1 MTKFGGTLADRCGAP
16 EERRRG
22 RPPASDS
29 AVTRERIL
37 HAARKVF
44 AESGYD
50 AATFQSIATEIGLT
64 RPAINNYFPSKPA
77 LYAEVAGRAA
87 DAVAE
92 MVREAAAAPT
102 LAGQLI
108 EFLRL
113 IDRGDT
119 ADSALAGFMVQSAME
134 ATRPA
139 DSGGQSTHVEHK
151 VVEHVERFV
160 ADAVAGAVER
170 GEISAAADARATTDA
185 VTGLLWGSA
194 FQIGWGLGA
203 DGSRTE
209 PMLCHLEMLL
219 QRG

>member
-1 MTKFGGTLADRCGAP
+1 MTDATSTLAESTQTTRP
-16 EERRRG
+16 SRRRG

-37 HAARKVF
+37 QAARKVF

-92 MVREAAAAPT
+92 AVREASTAAT
-102 LAGQLI
+102 LSHQLV

-113 IDRGDT
+113 IGDGNGT
-119 ADSALAGFMVQSAME
+119 NCGLAEFLVQSAIE
-134 ATRPA
+134 AARPPH
-139 DSGGQSTHVEHK
+139 SGGQTK
-151 VVEHVERFV
+151 AVEHVERFV
-160 ADAVAGAVER
+160 ADAVAGAMQR
-170 GEISAAADARATTDA
+170 GEISRAVDPEAISDA

-194 FQIGWGLGA
+194 FQISWGLGREGA
-203 DGSRTE
+203 RAE
-209 PMLCHLEMLL
+209 RMLSHLELLL

>member
-1 MTKFGGTLADRCGAP
+1 MTDANAATANGTFADGTRVAP
-16 EERRRG
+16 ERRRG

-37 HAARKVF
+37 RAARKVF

-50 AATFQSIATEIGLT
+50 AATFQAIATEIGLT

-92 MVREAAAAPT
+92 VVREASAAPT
-102 LAGQLI
+102 LTGQLI

-113 IDRGDT
+113 IERGDGT
-119 ADSALAGFMVQSAME
+119 ESALAGFLVRSAIE
-134 ATRPA
+134 AARPPH
-139 DSGGQSTHVEHK
+139 SGGPTK
-151 VVEHVERFV
+151 VVEHVERFL
-160 ADAVAGAVER
+160 
-170 GEISAAADARATTDA
+170 TDA
-185 VTGLLWGSA
+185 VTGAIRRGEISPAAEVEATSDALMGVLWGTT
-194 FQIGWGLGA
+194 FQLGWGLHPDA
-203 DGSRTE
+203 SRTGR
-209 PMLCHLEMLL
+209 MLSHLELLL

>member
-1 MTKFGGTLADRCGAP
+1 MMDTTVPCTKADATRATVG
-16 EERRRG
+16 RRRG

-37 HAARKVF
+37 QASRKVF

-50 AATFQSIATEIGLT
+50 AATFHAIATEIGLT

-92 MVREAAAAPT
+92 AVREASAEPT
-102 LAGQLI
+102 LTGQLI

-113 IDRGDT
+113 IERRD
-119 ADSALAGFMVQSAME
+119 AAESALAGFLVRSAIE
-134 ATRPA
+134 AARPPHA
-139 DSGGQSTHVEHK
+139 GGQTK

-160 ADAVAGAVER
+160 ADAVAGAIR
-170 GEISAAADARATTDA
+170 RQEISPQADAEAIGDA
-185 VTGLLWGSA
+185 LTGLLWGSA
-194 FQIGWGLGA
+194 FQISWVLGS
-203 DGSRTE
+203 DTSRTE
-209 PMLCHLEMLL
+209 RMLQHLELLL
-219 QRG
+219 QRD